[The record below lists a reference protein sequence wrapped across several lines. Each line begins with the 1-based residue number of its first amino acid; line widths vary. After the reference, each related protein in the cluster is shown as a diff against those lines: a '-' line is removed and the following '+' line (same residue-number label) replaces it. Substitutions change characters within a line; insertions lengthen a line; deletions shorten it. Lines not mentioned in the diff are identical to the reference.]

1 MAAATLTP
9 TNYTRVSYHGG
20 TTEAAPASAGNT
32 PEGLTIETD
41 WESQMAV
48 TKRTRFEVL
57 RRDNYTCRY
66 CRSEDGA
73 LTVDH
78 VTPTALGGGDG
89 PDNLVA
95 ACKDCNVGKSSTSPD
110 ERTVTD
116 VSDDEL
122 EWASNLRAALMEY
135 DKGIDEKWLHRDDF
149 LRQWNQWTTP
159 DGSTVELPPNWEGSV
174 DQWMALGVRIGTLNE
189 AIRIAM
195 TKSGLQPGE
204 EFRYLAGVVWKIV
217 REAGGL

>member
-20 TTEAAPASAGNT
+20 TTEAAPESAGNA

-95 ACKDCNVGKSSTSPD
+95 ACKDCNAGKSSTSPD

-116 VSDDEL
+116 VSADEL
-122 EWASNLRAALMEY
+122 EWASNLRAALAAY
-135 DKGIDEKWLHRDDF
+135 DKALDEKWLYRDF
-149 LRQWNQWTTP
+149 FYGEWSGWTFS
-159 DGSTVELPPNWEGSV
+159 DGRTVELPDNWEKSI
-174 DQWMALGVRIGTLNE
+174 DQWASLGVQTGTLTE
-189 AIRIAM
+189 AIRITM
-195 TKSGLQPGE
+195 TKDGLRRGD
-204 EFRYLAGVVWKIV
+204 EFRYFAGVVWSIV